1 MLVAH
6 ELAAAIAMK
15 NDALSRLALPQGH
28 EFGMQRQ
35 LPFRQQFT
43 EWREYGASTLREACM
58 PVSNCWWSAYQR

>member
-43 EWREYGASTLREACM
+43 EWRE
-58 PVSNCWWSAYQR
+58 